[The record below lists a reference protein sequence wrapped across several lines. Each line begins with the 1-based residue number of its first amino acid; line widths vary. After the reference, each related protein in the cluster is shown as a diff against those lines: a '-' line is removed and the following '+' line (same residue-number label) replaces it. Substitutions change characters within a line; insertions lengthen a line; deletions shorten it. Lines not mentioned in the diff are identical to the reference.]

1 MPDNHETTNT
11 PNSLRGVGPYGPN
24 GPEAEFRIPNSKKFD
39 PITLEILWRRLVSI
53 VDEADASVARTAFSS
68 LLRDAHDYTCMFTDS
83 RGQELVQGT
92 FCTPGQAGAMALGV
106 KTLINSIA
114 LDNYQPGDVFIVND
128 PWLLAGHLNDVCVM
142 TPIFYRERPVAF
154 TACVFHHSDIGGR
167 VASDN
172 RQVYEE
178 GIFIPPLKLYEAGV
192 LNESVLELIR
202 WNVRTPEEVTG
213 DIRSQVAANHVCAQK
228 VIEMLEDE
236 GLNTLDDLAD
246 EIIDRTEKSMRAAI
260 SKIPNGVYPYEG
272 IIEGA
277 GKWDDIAIKVTVAV
291 KDSDIH
297 IDFDGTS
304 SQVDWGGNVVYNF
317 TYAYVFMAVKSAFD
331 PDIPINEGAI
341 RPVKMTAPEGT
352 VVNCKFPAAVAARMQ
367 IGHFMTEMVFKAL
380 AAATPDNIIAESG
393 GTPAQTNIFY
403 GKRYNAAPWL
413 TMIIRGGG
421 LGAGSRMDGHHCAI
435 FPANGANTPVEIF
448 ESDTPLIVEERS
460 LVCDSGG
467 PGKMRGGLGR
477 KMTIRVPDD
486 DYAPQGPTSI
496 AVQAGRYKYPPRGLF
511 GAGPG
516 FGARFLVNE
525 QPGDPSGLT
534 LCLPGDVILFDSAG
548 GGGYGDPLQRDP
560 QAVAADVVNGYVSI
574 EKAREDYGVVIDPA
588 TLRVDAAET
597 EKLRTE
603 RYSKIEDCRLK
614 I

>member
-1 MPDNHETTNT
+1 MEDRSGGQSGSGGRHLKPQ
-11 PNSLRGVGPYGPN
+11 S
-24 GPEAEFRIPNSKKFD
+24 KFD

-106 KTLINSIA
+106 KKMINS
-114 LDNYQPGDVFIVND
+114 LPVDRYRPGDVFIVND
-128 PWLLAGHLNDVCVM
+128 PWMLAGHLNDVCVLS
-142 TPIFYRERPVAF
+142 PIFYNDQPVAF

-167 VASDN
+167 VSSDN

-178 GIFIPPLKLYEAGV
+178 GIFIPPLKLYDAGV
-192 LNESVLELIR
+192 LNEAVLNMIR

-236 GLNTLDDLAD
+236 GLDTLDDLAD

-260 SKIPNGVYPYEG
+260 SKIPNGIYPYVG
-272 IIEGA
+272 VIEGA
-277 GKWDDIAIKVTVAV
+277 GRRNDIAIKLTVEV
-291 KDSDIH
+291 KDSDIY

-304 SQVDWGGNVVYNF
+304 PQVDWGGNVVYNF
-317 TYAYVFMAVKSAFD
+317 TYAYVFMGIKSAFD

-341 RPVKMTAPEGT
+341 RPVNMTAPEGC

-380 AAATPDNIIAESG
+380 AEATPDNIIAESG

-403 GKRYNAAPWL
+403 GKRHDGKPWL

-421 LGAGSRMDGHHCAI
+421 LGASSRMDGHHCAI

-477 KMTIRVPDD
+477 KMIIRIPDD
-486 DYAPQGPTSI
+486 DRAPEGPTSI
-496 AVQAGRYKYPPRGLF
+496 AVQAGRYRYPPRGLF
-511 GAGPG
+511 SAGAG
-516 FGARFLVNE
+516 AKAQFLINE

-534 LCLPGDVILFDSAG
+534 LCHNGDVIQFHSAG
-548 GGGYGDPLQRDP
+548 GGGYGDPLERDP
-560 QAVAADVVNGYVSI
+560 EAVVADVFNGYVSI
-574 EKAREDYGVVIDPA
+574 ERAREDYGVAIDPVTMKA
-588 TLRVDAAET
+588 DLRET
-597 EKLRTE
+597 ERIRADRKTH
-603 RYSKIEDCRLK
+603 
-614 I
+614 